1 MLSFTGCQSYEIS
14 RKLVSDVI
22 VLTKDEIILLNDS
35 FSKEPKVYS
44 VSYESFENSMKE
56 IKNKYD

>member
-14 RKLVSDVI
+14 RKLVRDVI

-44 VSYESFENSMKE
+44 VPHESF
-56 IKNKYD
+56 